1 MGRPAQSTSSSLSL
15 ALPLLSQLSRTQDR
29 GAGFPV
35 LIPPSSAGPP
45 TPRGLRPVRTYQGP
59 SKPEQPGC
67 VGFNCY
73 QGRGME
79 SLEVKSPSPQ
89 GISPGASRSV
99 L

>member
-1 MGRPAQSTSSSLSL
+1 MGRPALSTSSSFSL
-15 ALPLLSQLSRTQDR
+15 ALSLLSQLSWTQDR

-45 TPRGLRPVRTYQGP
+45 TPGGLRPVRTYQGP
-59 SKPEQPGC
+59 SKPELPGC
-67 VGFNCY
+67 GDFNCS

-79 SLEVKSPSPQ
+79 SLEVKSAER
-89 GISPGASRSV
+89 PGASRSV